1 MTLTERQTVQEDEY
15 EIPYHYLAVSHRL
28 LALPDKIIATPIY
41 LNYLKTVMDELR
53 PFRGQRILEAG
64 CGDGRFLYELRKETD
79 NAILHG
85 IDYSARAI
93 SFARVFNPGVALSVA
108 DLTKD
113 LPFDD
118 GYFDQVVL
126 IETIEHIPPE
136 SLSHALTEVARILKS
151 GGRVVI
157 SVPHVNRK
165 LDEKHYQHFDSN
177 SLKRAIEPHFSV
189 QDIRGYHNNSK
200 AKNAMFLATI
210 AIYYYLYPIRIPIV
224 KKVSDCISR
233 MGNGFFKNYLETCA
247 VDGGNS
253 LICVARK
260 DSG

>member
-1 MTLTERQTVQEDEY
+1 M
-15 EIPYHYLAVSHRL
+15 
-28 LALPDKIIATPIY
+28 
-41 LNYLKTVMDELR
+41 
-53 PFRGQRILEAG
+53 EAG
-64 CGDGRFLYELRKETD
+64 CGDGRFLHELRKETD

-118 GYFDQVVL
+118 GYFDQAVL

-136 SLSHALTEVARILKS
+136 SLSHALTEVARVVKA

-157 SVPHVNRK
+157 TVPHVNRK
-165 LDEKHYQHFDSN
+165 LDEKHYQHFDSK
-177 SLKRAIEPHFSV
+177 SLKRVIEPHFSV
-189 QDIRGYHNNSK
+189 QELRGYHSNSK
-200 AKNAMFLATI
+200 TKNAMFLATI
-210 AIYYYLYPIRIPIV
+210 AIYYYLYPIRNPVV
-224 KKVSDCISR
+224 KKVSAGISR
-233 MGNGFFKNYLETCA
+233 MGISFFKNYLETCV
-247 VDGGNS
+247 VDGGNA

-260 DSG
+260 DNA

>member
-1 MTLTERQTVQEDEY
+1 MTLTERQQMQEDEY
-15 EIPYHYLAVSHRL
+15 GLPYHYLAVSDRL
-28 LALPDKIIATPIY
+28 LSLPEKIITTPIY
-41 LNYLKTVMDELR
+41 LNYLKVVIDELR

-118 GYFDQVVL
+118 GYFDQAVL

-136 SLSHALTEVARILKS
+136 SLSHVLTEIARVLKA

-157 SVPHVNRK
+157 TVPHVNRK
-165 LDEKHYQHFDSN
+165 LDEKHYQHFDSE
-177 SLKRAIEPHFSV
+177 SLMRAIEPHFSV
-189 QDIRGYHNNSK
+189 REIRGYHSNSK
-200 AKNAMFLATI
+200 IRNAMFLATI
-210 AIYYYLYPIRIPIV
+210 AIYYYLYPIKNQMIRKI
-224 KKVSDCISR
+224 SDSISG
-233 MGNGFFKNYLETCA
+233 MGKSFFKNHLETCL
-247 VDGGNS
+247 VDSGYS

-260 DSG
+260 ESD